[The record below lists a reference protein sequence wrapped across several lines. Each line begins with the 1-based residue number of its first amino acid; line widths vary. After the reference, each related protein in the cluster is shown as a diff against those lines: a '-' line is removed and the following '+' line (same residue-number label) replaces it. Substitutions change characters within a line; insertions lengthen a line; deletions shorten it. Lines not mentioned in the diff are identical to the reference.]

1 MGLLDGILKFVKK
14 IVEAVMSEIT
24 KQLNRVQ
31 NEVLNEMTKMIS
43 GPFDEIW
50 RGEDADQFKEK
61 IQKIATP
68 KATDIIS
75 ILGKVGNGL
84 KQAGS
89 IIEGADKKATQIVSD
104 IASEFSKI

>member
-1 MGLLDGILKFVKK
+1 MGLLDGILKFVQK
-14 IVEAVMSEIT
+14 IVEAVLSEIT
-24 KQLNRVQ
+24 KQMNRVQ

-75 ILGKVGNGL
+75 IITKMGNGL
-84 KQAGS
+84 KQAGD
-89 IIEGADKKATQIVSD
+89 IIQGADKKATQIVSD

>member
-1 MGLLDGILKFVKK
+1 MGLLDGVLKLVQKV
-14 IVEAVMSEIT
+14 VESVLSEVT
-24 KQLNRVQ
+24 KQVNRVQ

-61 IQKIATP
+61 IQKMAVP
-68 KATDIIS
+68 KAEN
-75 ILGKVGNGL
+75 ILGVVGGIGNGI
-84 KQAGS
+84 KQAIN
-89 IIEGADKKATQIVSD
+89 IIQSADKKANQIVGD

>member
-1 MGLLDGILKFVKK
+1 MGLVDGILKLVQKV
-14 IVEAVMSEIT
+14 VEAVLSEIT
-24 KQLNRVQ
+24 KQMNRVQ

-61 IQKIATP
+61 IQKIAIP

-75 ILGKVGNGL
+75 IITKMGNGL
-84 KQAGS
+84 KQAGD
-89 IIEGADKKATQIVSD
+89 IIQGADKKATQIVSD